1 MKDENLL
8 REVGK
13 LGFSLF
19 EKQETQD
26 VNKILY
32 DVIMSNEIRLLEG
45 FPVILINAM
54 ESGSFDYEKL
64 VSKFKKINDKLT
76 FVNFIELSLAV
87 YKYQQLEFE
96 GNNVLLRKLSE
107 DEKKNL
113 NTFLECLKKNRTF
126 NISNYQ
132 FSPERIK
139 NIFLNYSKKEE
150 KNIREVA
157 RKQEELSLEYAL
169 SQIFPPKQKNL
180 FKKKLRGT
188 EMTKTEKEYFSRVI
202 KKKIIALSNSELHDM
217 AKKILVDK

>member
-32 DVIMSNEIRLLEG
+32 DVIVSKEIRLLEG
-45 FPVILINAM
+45 FPVMLINAM
-54 ESGSFDYEKL
+54 ESGSFDYKKL
-64 VSKFKKINDKLT
+64 VSKFKNIKDKLI
-76 FVNFIELSLAV
+76 FVNFVELSLAV
-87 YKYQQLEFE
+87 YKYHQLEFE
-96 GNNVLLRKLSE
+96 WKNTLLRTLSE
-107 DEKKNL
+107 DEKKDL
-113 NTFLECLKKNRTF
+113 NTFLESLKKNKTF
-126 NISNYQ
+126 YISNYQ

-139 NIFLNYSKKEE
+139 KIFLNYSKKEE
-150 KNIREVA
+150 INTREVA
-157 RKQEELSLEYAL
+157 KKQEELSLEYAL
-169 SQIFPPKQKNL
+169 SQIFPPKQKNI

-217 AKKILVDK
+217 ATKILENK